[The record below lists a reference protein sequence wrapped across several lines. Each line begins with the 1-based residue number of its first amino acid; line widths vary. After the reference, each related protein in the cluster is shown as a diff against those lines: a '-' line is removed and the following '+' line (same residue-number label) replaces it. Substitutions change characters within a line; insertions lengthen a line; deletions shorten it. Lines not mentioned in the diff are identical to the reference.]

1 MTATTLTGSAR
12 SATLDN
18 PDNRIANLANFT
30 IGGGEVGGTLSLT
43 DTGPLNITGTVSAA
57 FLGLTTRGPLLIG
70 TADAPGSLKGG
81 TVVLATTDEIT
92 EPNGSIAAGNFAARA
107 SSGNVLLTSVNNR
120 IATSGGITAGNGDV
134 VLVDDPTLVLT
145 GPYGG
150 NNLFFEVNGAGDTLV
165 LGAATVIGAAAS
177 FGGPAVLTAATG
189 GRISLVAD
197 NIVVGNSK
205 SSVTVNTG
213 TVELAPLSAI
223 GTSLLATG
231 GLVVGDPL
239 LAIIHTNGGTLD
251 VGGFTNVPAGA
262 TAPVASASSVSVGPA
277 NLTGIASTL
286 RLDSIGPITQ
296 TTGPLVVTNLTG
308 SAGTSASLADPT
320 NQVGTLGAFTTTA
333 GFALVDDHALQVIG
347 PVRDT
352 GATSTLS
359 LTTRTGDITLAGAVT
374 ATNILNLMSAD
385 AISET
390 ATLTAGTLNGS
401 AAAAANLTGTNRIAA
416 LGYFTAGSFKLN
428 NTADLLIAG
437 TLNAAHAEIR
447 APSSQISLGDRATI
461 ITGGTA
467 RPSGPFNPT
476 LAPSNDGTPGTLLQ
490 AANFTQIGS
499 STVLGL
505 GDGPAT
511 LQVAT
516 TGHAQ
521 FDPPLGLQATH
532 SWLILDLANG
542 TAAGN
547 VFVNALDVSYTTPG
561 SANLSGSIAGITSGA
576 AAAAGFIGPAINV
589 NYLFNGCVIASTVC
603 QPPTPT
609 PPPTRAQLNV
619 ALTATLGAIEP
630 LVAVA
635 PPSLTSPPRLLMVA
649 LPLLSVPPP
658 QLTDPDVVPPNIT
671 YLDY

>member
-1 MTATTLTGSAR
+1 M
-12 SATLDN
+12 
-18 PDNRIANLANFT
+18 
-30 IGGGEVGGTLSLT
+30 
-43 DTGPLNITGTVSAA
+43 
-57 FLGLTTRGPLLIG
+57 
-70 TADAPGSLKGG
+70 
-81 TVVLATTDEIT
+81 
-92 EPNGSIAAGNFAARA
+92 
-107 SSGNVLLTSVNNR
+107 
-120 IATSGGITAGNGDV
+120 
-134 VLVDDPTLVLT
+134 
-145 GPYGG
+145 
-150 NNLFFEVNGAGDTLV
+150 
-165 LGAATVIGAAAS
+165 
-177 FGGPAVLTAATG
+177 
-189 GRISLVAD
+189 
-197 NIVVGNSK
+197 
-205 SSVTVNTG
+205 
-213 TVELAPLSAI
+213 
-223 GTSLLATG
+223 
-231 GLVVGDPL
+231 
-239 LAIIHTNGGTLD
+239 
-251 VGGFTNVPAGA
+251 
-262 TAPVASASSVSVGPA
+262 
-277 NLTGIASTL
+277 
-286 RLDSIGPITQ
+286 
-296 TTGPLVVTNLTG
+296 
-308 SAGTSASLADPT
+308 
-320 NQVGTLGAFTTTA
+320 
-333 GFALVDDHALQVIG
+333 
-347 PVRDT
+347 RDT

-416 LGYFTAGSFKLN
+416 LGDFTAGSFKLN

-521 FDPPLGLQATH
+521 FDPPLGLQATD

-561 SANLSGSIAGITSGA
+561 SANLSGSIAGITGGP

-603 QPPTPT
+603 QPPT
-609 PPPTRAQLNV
+609 
-619 ALTATLGAIEP
+619 TATHHANTGPAQRRIDRDTRRDRAACGRRTAIAHQP
-630 LVAVA
+630 ADA
-635 PPSLTSPPRLLMVA
+635 S
-649 LPLLSVPPP
+649 
-658 QLTDPDVVPPNIT
+658 
-671 YLDY
+671 

>member
-1 MTATTLTGSAR
+1 M
-12 SATLDN
+12 
-18 PDNRIANLANFT
+18 
-30 IGGGEVGGTLSLT
+30 
-43 DTGPLNITGTVSAA
+43 
-57 FLGLTTRGPLLIG
+57 
-70 TADAPGSLKGG
+70 
-81 TVVLATTDEIT
+81 
-92 EPNGSIAAGNFAARA
+92 
-107 SSGNVLLTSVNNR
+107 
-120 IATSGGITAGNGDV
+120 
-134 VLVDDPTLVLT
+134 
-145 GPYGG
+145 
-150 NNLFFEVNGAGDTLV
+150 
-165 LGAATVIGAAAS
+165 
-177 FGGPAVLTAATG
+177 
-189 GRISLVAD
+189 
-197 NIVVGNSK
+197 
-205 SSVTVNTG
+205 
-213 TVELAPLSAI
+213 
-223 GTSLLATG
+223 
-231 GLVVGDPL
+231 
-239 LAIIHTNGGTLD
+239 
-251 VGGFTNVPAGA
+251 
-262 TAPVASASSVSVGPA
+262 
-277 NLTGIASTL
+277 
-286 RLDSIGPITQ
+286 
-296 TTGPLVVTNLTG
+296 
-308 SAGTSASLADPT
+308 SAG
-320 NQVGTLGAFTTTA
+320 
-333 GFALVDDHALQVIG
+333 
-347 PVRDT
+347 
-352 GATSTLS
+352 
-359 LTTRTGDITLAGAVT
+359 
-374 ATNILNLMSAD
+374 

-416 LGYFTAGSFKLN
+416 LGHFTAGSFKLN

-516 TGHAQ
+516 AGHAQ

-609 PPPTRAQLNV
+609 PTPPPTQAQLNV